1 MTLLDHV
8 LYINL
13 ESRTDRLAHVN
24 DELNKLGIQGER
36 MNAIK
41 LSNGALGCSL
51 SHIRCLEI
59 AKARNLPHIFIC
71 EDDITFLDPTLL
83 LENVE
88 KFEKSGIEWDVLFLG
103 GNNAPPYDTVS
114 DFCIHVKNCQCA
126 TAYIV
131 RNHYYDTLLAN
142 FKEGAFRLMKE
153 SHNKKHYAV
162 DMYWKSLQRTDRW
175 YMIIPLTVVQY
186 ANFSDI
192 EERPVNYTD
201 LMLDVRKDWL
211 KYSKPKMK
219 MNL

>member
-24 DELNKLGIQGER
+24 GELNKLGIQGER

-59 AKARNLPHIFIC
+59 AKARELPHIFIC
-71 EDDITFLDPTLL
+71 EDDITFLHPTLL

-88 KFEKSGIEWDVLFLG
+88 KFEKSGIEWDVLIIG

-114 DFCIHVKNCQCA
+114 DFCIRAKNTQ
-126 TAYIV
+126 TTTGYIV

-142 FKEGAFRLMKE
+142 FKAGAFRLMKE
-153 SHNKKHYAV
+153 PHNKKHYAV

-186 ANFSDI
+186 DDFSDI

-211 KYSKPKMK
+211 KSAKPSMK

>member
-24 DELNKLGIQGER
+24 GEFNKLGIQGER

-59 AKARNLPHIFIC
+59 AKARGLPYIFIC
-71 EDDITFLDPTLL
+71 EDDITFLHPSLL
-83 LENVE
+83 LENLE
-88 KFEKSGIEWDVLFLG
+88 TFEKSGIEWDVLFLG
-103 GNNAPPYDTVS
+103 GNNAPPYEAVS
-114 DFCIHVKNCQCA
+114 DFCIRVKNCQCA

-131 RNHYYDTLLAN
+131 RNHYYDTLLEN
-142 FKEGAFRLMKE
+142 FKAGAFRLMRE
-153 SHNKKHYAV
+153 PHNKKHYAV

-192 EERPVNYTD
+192 EDRPVNYTE

-211 KYSKPKMK
+211 KPAKPTMK
-219 MNL
+219 MHM